1 MIRVMTLVK
10 PASVFIC
17 VTGSLLLLVAWA
29 QAQPTPL
36 KFVYSGTGGSTDVIK
51 FSNEGGYFRKR
62 GADLTMIYVTSGVI
76 TAQTVVSGTAAAA
89 AGTITDMLRALAA
102 GAAMKITMVTT
113 DRFDSLFVSRAGIT
127 NPAELRGKKVAV
139 SRYGSFSDIQTRF
152 VIRQLGMEPD
162 RDVQIVQVGNTS
174 ARAAALVGGAID
186 GALMSPSFIPVVQ
199 RNGLSVLY
207 DLSTL
212 PNRFA
217 VIGLVVNNRLIDEQP
232 HLVKA
237 LVAGYTDGIRAW
249 RNNPASAKAYLKK
262 SYKTSDAEVDTVY
275 AEINRFLLLEPSPNL
290 DSIRNTWDSMPDL
303 KGRKDIDLSK
313 FVESKFVDEALRA
326 LR

>member
-1 MIRVMTLVK
+1 MIVVVLAVK
-10 PASVFIC
+10 TISVCLC
-17 VTGSLLLLVAWA
+17 VTGSLFILVAVAW
-29 QAQPTPL
+29 AQPTPL

-51 FSNEGGYFRKR
+51 FSNEGGYFKKR
-62 GADLTMIYVTSGVI
+62 GVELTMIYVTSGVI
-76 TAQTVVSGTAAAA
+76 TAQTVVSGTAPAA

-113 DRFDSLFVSRAGIT
+113 DRFDSLFVGRSGIS

-152 VIRQLGMEPD
+152 VIRQFGLDPD
-162 RDVQIVQVGNTS
+162 RDVQILQVGNTS
-174 ARAAALVGGAID
+174 ARAAALLGGAID

-199 RNGLSVLY
+199 RNGLSVLF

-217 VIGLVVNNRLIDEQP
+217 VIGLVVNSRLIDEQP

-237 LVAGYTDGIRAW
+237 LVGGYIDGIRAW
-249 RNNPASAKAYLKK
+249 RNNPLSAKAYLKK
-262 SYKTSDAEVDTVY
+262 YYKTSDTEVDTVY
-275 AEINRFLLLEPSPNL
+275 GEINRFLVLEPVPHL
-290 DSIRNTWDSMPDL
+290 EGIRNTWDSMPEL
-303 KGRKDIDLSK
+303 RSRKDVDLN
-313 FVESKFVDEALRA
+313 KFVDGRFVDDALKA
-326 LR
+326 LK

>member
-1 MIRVMTLVK
+1 MTMVMTVVK
-10 PASVFIC
+10 PVSVFVC
-17 VTGSLLLLVAWA
+17 VTGSLLILVALV

-51 FSNEGGYFRKR
+51 FSNEGGNFKKR
-62 GADLTMIYVTSGVI
+62 GVELTMIYVTSGVI

-113 DRFDSLFVSRAGIT
+113 DRFDSLFVGRSGIS

-152 VIRQLGMEPD
+152 VIRQFGLEPD

-174 ARAAALVGGAID
+174 ARAAALLGGAID

-199 RNGLSVLY
+199 RNGLSVLF

-217 VIGLVVNNRLIDEQP
+217 VIGLVVNSRLIDEQP

-237 LVAGYTDGIRAW
+237 LVAGYIDGIRAW
-249 RNNPASAKAYLKK
+249 RNNPVSAKAYLKK

-290 DSIRNTWDSMPDL
+290 EAIRNTWDSMPEL
-303 KGRKDIDLSK
+303 RSRKDVDLN
-313 FVESKFVDEALRA
+313 KFVDARFVDDALKA
-326 LR
+326 LK

>member
-1 MIRVMTLVK
+1 
-10 PASVFIC
+10 
-17 VTGSLLLLVAWA
+17 
-29 QAQPTPL
+29 
-36 KFVYSGTGGSTDVIK
+36 
-51 FSNEGGYFRKR
+51 
-62 GADLTMIYVTSGVI
+62 
-76 TAQTVVSGTAAAA
+76 
-89 AGTITDMLRALAA
+89 
-102 GAAMKITMVTT
+102 MKITMVTT
-113 DRFDSLFVSRAGIT
+113 DRFDSLFVGRAGIA
-127 NPAELRGKKVAV
+127 NPGELRGKKVAV

-174 ARAAALVGGAID
+174 ARAAALLGGAID

-217 VIGLVVNNRLIDEQP
+217 VIGLVVNQRLIDEQP

-237 LVAGYTDGIRAW
+237 LVTGYIDGIRGW
-249 RNNPASAKAYLKK
+249 RNSPSSAKAYLKK

-275 AEINRFLLLEPSPNL
+275 AEINRFLLLEPAPNL
-290 DSIRNTWDSMPDL
+290 DSIRNTWDSMADL

-313 FVESKFVDEALRA
+313 FVESRFVDEALRA